1 MSPSAETLPD
11 AAVVLSCC
19 VPGTEAM
26 PGGQGVPAGP
36 FPWPGC
42 IGLAALLCSSLQSF
56 LAAAVAMETG
66 ARPVAEAQGCGDGE
80 RPAESGIFQPPKV
93 NTGGFKVISTHPRCG
108 ASNMITTGHPQL
120 MESLKYIWSQIYE
133 IHYMWTVK

>member
-1 MSPSAETLPD
+1 
-11 AAVVLSCC
+11 
-19 VPGTEAM
+19 M
-26 PGGQGVPAGP
+26 PGGREVPTGP

-66 ARPVAEAQGCGDGE
+66 ARAGAEARGCGDGE
-80 RPAESGIFQPPKV
+80 RPAESGIFQPLKV
-93 NTGGFKVISTHPRCG
+93 NTRGFKGVSAHPRRG
-108 ASNMITTGHPQL
+108 APNMVATGHPQL
-120 MESLKYIWSQIYE
+120 MESLKYIWSQIYD